1 MAEPHPAARRAVI
14 ADRRPSGPPDLRG
27 IRCTACGRAAFPAQD
42 LGCERC
48 GADGAAL
55 RPAALAGAGT
65 VSAAAIVHRHD
76 GPGIGAPFTALAIV
90 LDDGPFVHALLDGD
104 GSPAPGTRVEA
115 VAAGTDDDGGVVEV
129 RFALAE
135 RAAGGAE

>member
-1 MAEPHPAARRAVI
+1 MPEPHPAAPAAAI
-14 ADRRPSGPPDLRG
+14 ADPRPSGPPHLRG
-27 IRCTACGRAAFPAQD
+27 VACTACGRTAFPAQD

-55 RPAALAGAGT
+55 RPAALAGTGT
-65 VSAAAIVHRHD
+65 VAAAAVVHRHD
-76 GPGIGAPFTALAIV
+76 GPGIDAPFTALAIV

-115 VAAGTDDDGGVVEV
+115 VAAGTDGDGAIVEV
-129 RFALAE
+129 RFAVS
-135 RAAGGAE
+135 GGAE